1 MSPEAVLNY
10 CFSHFKGIRT
20 IDSWGERSLFYNPEG
35 KLKRGI
41 YILTIK
47 EKDGENDCSSNLDRQ
62 GVWRLNIGV
71 RKSTFRTSFG
81 ELPARPQK
89 GGVIEMDYDFTT
101 LGCLL
106 PHPVY
111 AWMGWICVLNPTAR
125 TFESLKPYVEDAYEY
140 AKEKY
145 AKKAAKM

>member
-71 RKSTFRTSFG
+71 RKSTFRTIFG

-111 AWMGWICVLNPTAR
+111 
-125 TFESLKPYVEDAYEY
+125 
-140 AKEKY
+140 
-145 AKKAAKM
+145 